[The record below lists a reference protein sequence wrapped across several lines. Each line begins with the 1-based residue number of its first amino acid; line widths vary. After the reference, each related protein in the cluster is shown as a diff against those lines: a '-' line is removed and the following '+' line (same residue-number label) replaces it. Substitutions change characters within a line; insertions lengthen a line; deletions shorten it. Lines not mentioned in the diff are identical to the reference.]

1 MRSLFFITYFIYVIL
16 RSKKSMHML
25 QQNFYNNSN
34 RYIKWIFNN
43 LEKSILTI
51 DWLFLVLVILGL
63 LGVNVELLFFL
74 FYLGITLH
82 YYNNRKKEQVKI
94 KFKFMAKKM
103 IITCRCLII
112 MKMLFIMN

>member
-16 RSKKSMHML
+16 RSKKSLHML

-51 DWLFLVLVILGL
+51 DWLFLILVVLGL

-74 FYLGITLH
+74 FYLGLTLH
-82 YYNNRKKEQVKI
+82 YYTSDCFNLYLYFTLNLQWKL
-94 KFKFMAKKM
+94 F
-103 IITCRCLII
+103 LINI
-112 MKMLFIMN
+112 